1 MNLTKQKTNDSNLFY
16 AGFSMPGKTISGT
29 ALSIILLALCV
40 LFAPTA
46 SQAQTATVYGQLGNF
61 DVINHTGH
69 DGHGFEI
76 EMEGIHPEDVYYSF
90 SAQRYGAATVTPTAT
105 GIKVRWA
112 SAYSNGA
119 FTQTTLAHAPNTP
132 FAGSCYQWG
141 ANYNI
146 SACEHFG
153 VSLTASPTR
162 TAYRWLIEDEAN
174 PGTLVGFDPPIA
186 ILTPVYTI
194 TPPVAAGEAPVLEA
208 EVEAPEAAES
218 PEVYGDAQWVKVF
231 KTQLNRE
238 ANLDE
243 LVSDNAIVPQDAAH
257 VEVQWEI
264 VQAEPVSHS
273 NSNGNRQRR
282 NNSETLRF
290 DTRSVLRRYET
301 YSFTGAYDP
310 ITHEALCADTLCNAP
325 ATEELGEFVGAQMTA
340 ANVTVHSVVVTKVGN
355 GTVSSTDRLI
365 NCGSKCGAAYNQ
377 GTIVTL
383 TATPSSNSV
392 FAGWGGACGGT
403 EPTCTVI
410 ADNIMNVTANFAV
423 PINVLAK
430 TSGKGAVKAP
440 SIGIDCGRNCK
451 ATITSKNAITF
462 TAVPES
468 GFRFLNWTGACSGT
482 ALTCTISINKDTTV
496 QANFVK

>member
-1 MNLTKQKTNDSNLFY
+1 MKLTTGKIIAINNSRTKSSIIKKNI
-16 AGFSMPGKTISGT
+16 FSAM
-29 ALSIILLALCV
+29 LSILLPALCL
-40 LFAPTA
+40 LFSPIA
-46 SQAQTATVYGQLGNF
+46 SSAQSATVYGQLGNF

-90 SAQRYGAATVTPTAT
+90 SAQRYGAPTVTATIT

-119 FTQTTLAHAPNTP
+119 FAQTTLAHAPNTP

-141 ANYNI
+141 ANYNQ

-153 VSLTASPTR
+153 VSLKASPSH
-162 TAYRWLIEDEAN
+162 TAYRWLIEDAN
-174 PGTLVGFDPPIA
+174 TPGTLIGVDPPIA

-194 TPPVAAGEAPVLEA
+194 TPPAAEGEAPVLEA
-208 EVEAPEAAES
+208 EVEAPEAAEA

-243 LVSDNAIVPQDAAH
+243 LVSDNAVVPQGAAH
-257 VEVQWEI
+257 AEVQWEI
-264 VQAEPVSHS
+264 VQAEPTSHS

-282 NNSETLRF
+282 NNQETLRF

-301 YSFTGAYDP
+301 YAFTGAYDP
-310 ITHEALCADTLCNAP
+310 VTHEALCADLLCNAP
-325 ATEELGEFVGAQMTA
+325 GEGEVGEFISAQMTA
-340 ANVTVHSVVVTKVGN
+340 ANVAVHSVSVTKNGS
-355 GTVSSTDRLI
+355 GTVSSSDKLVS
-365 NCGSKCGAAYNQ
+365 CGSKCGAAYNQ

-383 TATPSSNSV
+383 TASPSSNSV
-392 FAGWGGACGGT
+392 FVGWGGACSGAAL
-403 EPTCTVI
+403 TCTATANDAV
-410 ADNIMNVTANFAV
+410 NVTANFAV

-430 TSGKGAVKAP
+430 TSGKGAINAP
-440 SIGIDCGRNCK
+440 AIGIDCGKNCK
-451 ATITSKNAITF
+451 ATITPTKSITF
-462 TAVPES
+462 TAVPET

-482 ALTCTISINKDTTV
+482 ALTCTISINKDVTV

>member
-1 MNLTKQKTNDSNLFY
+1 MFLTKEKIITTNNFQTESKTD
-16 AGFSMPGKTISGT
+16 GKNIFG
-29 ALSIILLALCV
+29 AMLSILLLALCV
-40 LFAPTA
+40 FFAPIA
-46 SQAQTATVYGQLGNF
+46 SNAQSATVYGQLGNF

-76 EMEGIHPEDVYYSF
+76 EMEGIHPENVYYSF
-90 SAQRYGAATVTPTAT
+90 SAQRYGVATVIPTAT
-105 GIKVRWA
+105 GVKVRWA
-112 SAYSNGA
+112 STYSNGA

-141 ANYNI
+141 ANYNQ

-153 VSLTASPTR
+153 VSLTASPTH
-162 TAYRWLIEDEAN
+162 TAYRWLIEDTNN
-174 PGTLVGFDPPIA
+174 PGTLIGFDPPIA

-243 LVSDNAIVPQDAAH
+243 LVSDNAVVPQDAAH

-264 VQAEPVSHS
+264 VQTEPVSHS

-282 NNSETLRF
+282 NNQETLRF

-301 YSFTGAYDP
+301 YAFTGAYDP
-310 ITHEALCADTLCNAP
+310 VTHEALCADLLCNAP
-325 ATEELGEFVGAQMTA
+325 GEGEVGEFISAQMTA
-340 ANVTVHSVVVTKVGN
+340 ANVSVHSVSVSKNGN
-355 GTVSSTDRLI
+355 GTVSSADKLI
-365 NCGSKCGAAYNQ
+365 SCGSKCGAAYNQ
-377 GTIVTL
+377 GTLVTL
-383 TATPSSNSV
+383 TASPASNNV
-392 FAGWGGACGGT
+392 FVGWSGACTGT
-403 EPTCTVI
+403 ALTCTV
-410 ADNIMNVTANFAV
+410 AANNAVNVTANFAFPV
-423 PINVLAK
+423 TVLAK
-430 TSGKGAVKAP
+430 TSGKGAVNAP
-440 SIGIDCGRNCK
+440 AIGIDCGRNCK
-451 ATITSKNAITF
+451 ATITATKSITF
-462 TAVPES
+462 TAVPET